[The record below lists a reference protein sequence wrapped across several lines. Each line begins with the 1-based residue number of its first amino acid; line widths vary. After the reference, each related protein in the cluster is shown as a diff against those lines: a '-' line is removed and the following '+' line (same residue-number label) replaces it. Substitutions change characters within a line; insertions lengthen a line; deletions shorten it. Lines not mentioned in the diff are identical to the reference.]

1 LGEVG
6 LVTPLQLRDLAS
18 SEPVVSA
25 EILAA
30 PGQAESLTAEL
41 SSRWEVYRTG
51 MPNEV
56 RNLAEVL
63 SLPKLLALVLA
74 AVAVA
79 GLVHAVLG
87 AGRRHR
93 RDLAVLAVL
102 GATPWQVRATLAVAA
117 AATVLP
123 AVIIGVPLGLGLAR
137 VLWWQTATGV
147 GVGGDLDVPVG
158 MLVALG
164 PLMLLS
170 ALLASVIPAVRTRR
184 VPPAAVLAGE

>member
-1 LGEVG
+1 
-6 LVTPLQLRDLAS
+6 
-18 SEPVVSA
+18 
-25 EILAA
+25 
-30 PGQAESLTAEL
+30 
-41 SSRWEVYRTG
+41 

-87 AGRRHR
+87 TGRRHR

-102 GATPWQVRATLAVAA
+102 GATPWEVRATLAVAA

-123 AVIIGVPLGLGLAR
+123 AVVVGLPLGLGLAR

-147 GVGGDLDVPVG
+147 GVGGDLDVPVA